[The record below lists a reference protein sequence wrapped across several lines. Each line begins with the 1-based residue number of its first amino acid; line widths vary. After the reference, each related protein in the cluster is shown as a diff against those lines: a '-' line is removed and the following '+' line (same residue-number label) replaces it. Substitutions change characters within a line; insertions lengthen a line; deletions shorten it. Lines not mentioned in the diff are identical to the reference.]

1 MPPHDANPTP
11 SFGGFGLRGL
21 TVDEV
26 QRMMSSIAGHDVP
39 RGVSEA
45 VYRRTEGNPLFV
57 REVLRHLVEQGYLE
71 REDGRPRRETPPD
84 MGLPEGLREVIG
96 KRLSGLSDR
105 CNNVL
110 SVASVIGRE
119 FPLQVLQVVAG
130 LTEDDLY
137 AALEEASGVGVLEER
152 SSVGA
157 VVVFRFSHAYFRQ
170 TLYEEMFAPRRIR
183 MHQQVGRALE
193 EVYSARQEE
202 HATEMAE
209 HFAHSSD
216 EAGLA
221 KALRYGE
228 MAAGRAMSVNAHA
241 EAARLLYQAI
251 KVQEVLDPDDK
262 AKRCDLLLALG
273 QALMPVG
280 EAHKVYENVA
290 PEAFALTEA
299 IGDDDR
305 AARVCQLAF
314 DAASRYSLVVSGGPE
329 ARTWAERF
337 DRVAAPGTRH
347 RVYADLA
354 NSRVRGFA
362 GDFKLRN
369 GALELARQLGD
380 SDAFLVAARWTISGF
395 AAPQHKEGRLAL
407 AREVADKYAPA
418 DGEHIGIYSPGY
430 QYYLGVAFLE
440 IGERARAEAIWS
452 RLKERAELT
461 RDANLLGTVLLS
473 DSLIAAQDGRLEEAA
488 AVGERLA
495 TLGEELGV
503 PLAAQAQ
510 ALGWIAWTPML
521 LLERT
526 EEVLASVDKKAK
538 ELNIPFTC
546 FEAFVLANAGRV
558 EEAVELSDL
567 CTGEGEYGEADDETV
582 SQQLLNM
589 LATSVMLKDH
599 ETAEMLYRRLSVLS
613 DMAQIYL
620 QCVPRILGGAA
631 ALLGNHDTARA
642 HYRKAQELMSA
653 NRHRPEVAL
662 TRLDLAE
669 LLLDH
674 YADERAEALEHLDFA
689 IGELRDMKMQPALE
703 RALGRQAGLEAKQV
717 EKPAYPDG
725 LTKREVEVLRLIAAG
740 KSNREVAT
748 ELVLSI
754 RTVERHIFNIYS
766 KINAHGR
773 AAATSYAISHQL
785 IDPA

>member
-1 MPPHDANPTP
+1 MGLPAIHMDTFVGRERELGGLRAAFDDAVNGNGRLVMVVGEPGIGKTALCKEFTRYVQERGGTTLIGHCYEEGSLSLPYLPFVQAMRSYVISRSEDDLRADLADSASHVARIMPEIRDKLRVKPGAPIDPEDDRYRLLNGVTTFLTNASKSRPLSIVLEDLHDADSGSLEMLTYL
-11 SFGGFGLRGL
+11 SGFLSETNALVVGTYRNVEVDRSHPLSGALAELRRIANFDRVPLRGL

-251 KVQEVLDPDDK
+251 EVQEVLDPDDK

-314 DAASRYSLVVSGGPE
+314 DAASRYALVVSGGPE

-395 AAPQHKEGRLAL
+395 AAPQHEEGRLAL

-521 LLERT
+521 LLGRT

-538 ELNIPFTC
+538 ELNIDSLVKTR
-546 FEAFVLANAGRV
+546 FEG
-558 EEAVELSDL
+558 
-567 CTGEGEYGEADDETV
+567 
-582 SQQLLNM
+582 
-589 LATSVMLKDH
+589 
-599 ETAEMLYRRLSVLS
+599 
-613 DMAQIYL
+613 
-620 QCVPRILGGAA
+620 VP
-631 ALLGNHDTARA
+631 
-642 HYRKAQELMSA
+642 
-653 NRHRPEVAL
+653 
-662 TRLDLAE
+662 
-669 LLLDH
+669 
-674 YADERAEALEHLDFA
+674 A
-689 IGELRDMKMQPALE
+689 I
-703 RALGRQAGLEAKQV
+703 
-717 EKPAYPDG
+717 
-725 LTKREVEVLRLIAAG
+725 
-740 KSNREVAT
+740 
-748 ELVLSI
+748 
-754 RTVERHIFNIYS
+754 
-766 KINAHGR
+766 
-773 AAATSYAISHQL
+773 
-785 IDPA
+785 